1 MGFKKFF
8 KNRFNII
15 YMVIV
20 LMLLVLGFR
29 MAVLTIV
36 HGEDYRQIADVKKIK
51 DIPVKAPRGKIY
63 DRNGVLLADNITSFT
78 VQMYTDQIQKDD
90 FNNVSFV
97 LSKILDENGERPID
111 DFPIELD
118 TFDFIDEELEN
129 AKTNSDKIN
138 NSISDK
144 EIETGSIENDALF
157 NSYKTAQEKVIELV
171 KGNLY
176 DWLIYESNIYGEN
189 YNVKKSVV
197 NTLKR
202 SIKDM
207 PIELVNGQFTYI
219 KGTDEIIETDD
230 INEKKETD
238 AEKQNRQISQVNQGD
253 KVDETSE
260 TDPIKIWLLKHE
272 INVNNNPDKTVID
285 LLLKENKH
293 IFNLFSNSKIRRLSY
308 EFLKS
313 KNLISNVKLVKYSFV
328 QDNEFKELKLNL
340 NSKYEEITKS
350 SLAKDDFVLL
360 VMKNSIDNLLQTVYE
375 TDSGTVMPGGI
386 LCEKLKEVYTD
397 LPVEFKQDGQVVTF
411 FYNNDEIKNKYFSQF
426 HLSENTLA
434 YDLIKELAA
443 KNYNI
448 LYDVITDDIVKYYS
462 QTELLKYE
470 NPNISISDWEYTP
483 IRNKRVWISNNLN
496 SLDEGA
502 GSYSAEQVFNML
514 RENLKIESS
523 VNDYDL
529 RNMLVI
535 RERYNKTSYVSY
547 HPIDIC
553 YGISEKSVAM
563 ISERSPELTGINV
576 EIEPIRYYPK
586 YSSAAHVL
594 GYLGKISQDYEINE
608 YVVEKGYSPDDIIG
622 KTGIEEKFEDYLRG
636 EKGKKTV
643 EVNNVGKTMK
653 SVSSQAPVPGDDL
666 YLTLDI
672 NIQKKAEESL
682 EKGLKLIQTGGV
694 YESEWGNFTFKD
706 AYKNATSGALV
717 ALDVKTGE
725 VLALANYPS
734 YDLNL
739 FSTGISSE
747 DWNSLLNDSKDP
759 LAPKPLYNIS
769 LLTAIQPGST
779 FKMVTALAALEK
791 GVDPNTKVYCAGTEK
806 VGDRYFSCWIY
817 NMFGGSHGY
826 ENMYEAIR
834 DSCNFYFYTTVL
846 GENLATNQ
854 KHTVKVDV
862 EDIIEAADKLGLN
875 GRTGI
880 EIDIPQESSGGVPSI
895 EGKKVNIRV
904 YLRLFL
910 ESNIQ
915 RYLEDGYKIDE
926 SMKNEIVEEIVSWV
940 DREEVMTRG
949 GVYDGLKALKLNP
962 DKTNDNG
969 VPLVD
974 IIKYSYINQ
983 AVWNSGDNLNISI
996 GQGNN
1001 SYTTIQMANY
1011 ISIISNGGYKRN
1023 VSVVKGLKKYNGE
1036 DTDYVPLRE
1045 TERIEIKDY
1054 NYLDILKKGMRMVS
1068 EADSASPYSNFPA
1081 VVGSKTGTA
1090 QKEGINP
1097 ETGEPYDEFAWY
1109 VAFAPYD
1116 DPQIAVA
1123 CVLFQGGSGRYPT
1136 PIVRDVIGEYLKL
1149 YNVNEQ

>member
-1 MGFKKFF
+1 M
-8 KNRFNII
+8 I
-15 YMVIV
+15 IV

-36 HGEDYRQIADVKKIK
+36 QGEDYRQIADVKKIK

-78 VQMYTDQIQKDD
+78 VQMYTDQIQKSD
-90 FNNVSFV
+90 FNNVSFI
-97 LSKILDENGERPID
+97 LSKILDENGEKPID
-111 DFPIELD
+111 DFPIVLD
-118 TFDFIDEELEN
+118 TYNYINESLEKTQLNNKTNDSVSNASNTNMDESLEN
-129 AKTNSDKIN
+129 GTI
-138 NSISDK
+138 
-144 EIETGSIENDALF
+144 F
-157 NSYKTAQEKVIELV
+157 NSYLTAQEKVIELV

-176 DWLIYESNIYGEN
+176 EWLNYNTMIYGETFN
-189 YNVKKSVV
+189 LKKSVL
-197 NTLKR
+197 NILKR
-202 SIKDM
+202 DMKDV
-207 PIELVNGQFTYI
+207 PIDLVDGQFVYAESSD
-219 KGTDEIIETDD
+219 KIIESNDLNKT
-230 INEKKETD
+230 NEEKESD
-238 AEKQNRQISQVNQGD
+238 KQNNQVEQSDNIVQ
-253 KVDETSE
+253 
-260 TDPIKIWLLKHE
+260 TDPIKNWLQKNE
-272 INVNNNPDKTVID
+272 ININNSAEKTVID
-285 LLLKENKH
+285 LLLKDNKYL
-293 IFNLFSNSKIRRLSY
+293 FNLFSNSKVRRSTY
-308 EFLKS
+308 ELFKS
-313 KNLISNVKLVKYSFV
+313 KNLLNNIELVKYSFI
-328 QDNEFKELKLNL
+328 QDNEYKEIKQNL
-340 NSKYEEITKS
+340 NSKYEEITDS

-360 VMKNSIDNLLQTVYE
+360 TMKNSIDNLLQTVYE
-375 TDSGTVMPGGI
+375 TDSVTVMPGSI
-386 LCEKLKEVYTD
+386 LCDRLKEIYTD
-397 LPVEFKQDGQVVTF
+397 LPVEFKANGQFGTF
-411 FYNNDEIKNKYFSQF
+411 VFNNEDVKNKYLSQF
-426 HLSENTLA
+426 HLNENTQA

-443 KNYNI
+443 KNYDI
-448 LYDVITDDIVKYYS
+448 LYDVITDDNVKYYS
-462 QTELLKYE
+462 QIELLKYE
-470 NPNISISDWEYTP
+470 NPNISIADWEYTP
-483 IRNKRVWISNNLN
+483 IRNKRIWISNNLN
-496 SLDEGA
+496 SLDEKTGKLT
-502 GSYSAEQVFNML
+502 AEQVFNKL
-514 RENLKIESS
+514 RESLDIDSDIS
-523 VNDYDL
+523 DYDL

-547 HPIDIC
+547 HPTDIC

-563 ISERSPELTGINV
+563 ISERAPELNGINV
-576 EIEPIRYYPK
+576 EIEPIRYYPE

-608 YVVEKGYSPDDIIG
+608 YVNDKGYSPDDIIG
-622 KTGIEEKFEDYLRG
+622 KTGVEEKFEDYLRG

-643 EVNNVGKTMK
+643 EVNNVGKTIK

-672 NIQKKAEESL
+672 NLQKKAEESL

-694 YESEWGNFTFKD
+694 YESEWGNFTFAD
-706 AYKNATSGALV
+706 SYKNATSGALV

-739 FSTGISSE
+739 FSTGISAE

-791 GVDPNTKVYCAGTEK
+791 GVDPNTEVYCSGTEK

-846 GENLATNQ
+846 GENLATHQ

-875 GRTGI
+875 GKTGI

-910 ESNIQ
+910 ESNVV

-926 SMKNEIVEEIVSWV
+926 SMKNEIIEEIVSWI
-940 DREEVMTRG
+940 DRDEAMTRG
-949 GVYDGLKALKLNP
+949 EVYDGLKTLKLNP
-962 DKTNDNG
+962 EKTNDNG

-983 AVWNSGDNLNISI
+983 AVWNAGDNLNISI

-1001 SYTTIQMANY
+1001 AYTTIQMANY
-1011 ISIISNGGYKRN
+1011 ISIIANGGYKRN
-1023 VSVVKGLKKYNGE
+1023 VSVVKGLKKYDGE

-1045 TERIEIKDY
+1045 VERIDLKDY
-1054 NYLDILKKGMRMVS
+1054 GYLDILKKGMRMVS
-1068 EADSASPYSNFPA
+1068 EADSAKPYANFPV

-1149 YNVNEQ
+1149 NENNAQQ